1 MSSKPTILL
10 ACAGALLLGACA
22 NVTPV
27 TSENRQTPTSGGS
40 AGQMG
45 PGYCQSLPANVS
57 DRQQWNNLCFAS
69 N

>member
-1 MSSKPTILL
+1 MSSKPIILL

-27 TSENRQTPTSGGS
+27 TNETRQVPTMGGS

-45 PGYCQSLPANVS
+45 PGYCQTLPADVS
-57 DRQQWNNLCFAS
+57 ERQQWNQLCFAS
-69 N
+69 R

>member
-1 MSSKPTILL
+1 MSSKRTAPL
-10 ACAGALLLGACA
+10 ACAGALLLCACA

-27 TSENRQTPTSGGS
+27 TNENRRTPNMGGS

-45 PGYCQSLPANVS
+45 PGYCQTLPADVS
-57 DRQQWNNLCFAS
+57 DRLQWNQLCFAS